1 MRDGGAKVRRAWRR
15 GTWRR
20 RPTRSPPT
28 AAMST
33 EEDSAASSAVDV
45 LSSRRPHAADRPS
58 WPQLRS
64 MLAPRVG
71 GGDVSWHGVDE
82 DGQLQDR

>member
-1 MRDGGAKVRRAWRR
+1 M
-15 GTWRR
+15 
-20 RPTRSPPT
+20 
-28 AAMST
+28 
-33 EEDSAASSAVDV
+33 DV

-82 DGQLQDR
+82 DGQLQDRDSEVGRF